1 MSLQMNIQFD
11 ATGVKQVVAR
21 PTSVSEANEAGAL
34 SAKTALP
41 VRLLH
46 ESLKENDGANDKA
59 DSLQQFIWVP
69 RDPEIPVF
77 EQVQLGLA
85 EPITDIDSNDL
96 PKWLIDA
103 LKRAHPRHFVWANV
117 EELDGGD
124 SEAAWQVLQD
134 YELDHAGVLEDEKR
148 GIVLVTEPYAMS
160 RKQVGN
166 LMCLVSDAELEMS
179 INGISNHA
187 PSRTFRIEIW
197 KA

>member
-1 MSLQMNIQFD
+1 MNIE
-11 ATGVKQVVAR
+11 AGVNGVERVVSR
-21 PTSVSEANEAGAL
+21 PTSISEASKAAEL
-34 SAKTALP
+34 SAKTALAI
-41 VRLLH
+41 RMLH
-46 ESLKENDGANDKA
+46 ESIKEQVGSESDDQH
-59 DSLQQFIWVP
+59 LMIFVP

-77 EQVQLGLA
+77 EQIELGLA
-85 EPITDIDSNDL
+85 EPVTPLDSNDI
-96 PKWLIDA
+96 PSWLIEA
-103 LKRAHPRHFVWANV
+103 LKRAHPKHFVWANV